1 MSTTNDIR
9 DIKGLVPVPMDL
21 PWIWLL
27 VAVLVAAGI
36 IAFVIW
42 RYRRVKPVT
51 PPPPLPTPF
60 ETARRALDDLRR
72 ENPPVE
78 MFYTRLS
85 NIVRHY
91 VEGQFGLHAPER
103 TTEEFL
109 AEAALPAQHM
119 TLLGAF
125 LSEADMVKF
134 ARLRPGKDDAAR
146 AFAAAER
153 FVQETASNR

>member
-1 MSTTNDIR
+1 MNPTNDIR
-9 DIKGLVPVPMDL
+9 DIKGLVPLPMEW
-21 PWIWLL
+21 PWVWLL
-27 VAVLVAAGI
+27 VAALIAAGI

-42 RYRRVKPVT
+42 RYRRGKPAA

-85 NIVRHY
+85 DIVRQY
-91 VEGQFGLHAPER
+91 IEGQFGLHAPER

-109 AEAALPAQHM
+109 AEATLPAQHM

-134 ARLRPGKDDAAR
+134 ARLRPGREDADR